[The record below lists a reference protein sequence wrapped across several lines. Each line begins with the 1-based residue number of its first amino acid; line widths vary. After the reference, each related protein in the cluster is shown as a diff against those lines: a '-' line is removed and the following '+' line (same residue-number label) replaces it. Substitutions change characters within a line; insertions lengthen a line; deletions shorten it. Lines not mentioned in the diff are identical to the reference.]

1 LMKSKQLFRGRQK
14 NSQNCLLE
22 KKLHLD
28 LSVFR
33 KQQDIRS
40 YFGTK
45 PTKKETPTSKKVKT
59 TKEKLAKADLLSDS
73 TDSEEPLPSKISSRK
88 RNINNEK
95 ATKVTV
101 VEVEEQSGRKI
112 RGSKKRVIIE
122 SDESQFEDSP
132 KKVQAEPSKKKK
144 SKRLESEEK
153 NESLKPIAV
162 SDYFS
167 QSSQRHG
174 KAFSKVLDEAMADF
188 DSPGASGP
196 RKRGRK
202 KATTPDVIDE
212 ILTGAQPM
220 NVVETAALS
229 SPKAS
234 KSKRSVV
241 ESQSKEKKKIPPDNK
256 KTIDSN
262 DGKKAATKKKPV
274 QLAESVEK
282 KGRGKDG
289 KSTMNKKSC
298 SPKTPVKNDSSVETP
313 KKVKQTSKPAT
324 PSSSAEKRKGKDENE
339 KLSGRPSFGYQR
351 FLQREGPRALGTREI
366 PKGAE
371 NCFQGLT
378 FVLSGILETV
388 DREDVKL
395 LIQKYGGRVTG
406 AVSKKTDYLV
416 AGRDCGETKTKKAKE
431 LRVTIL
437 DEDGFFD
444 LLSKLPSKSTDNG
457 LTTTVSPESKI
468 SGTPKKKA
476 KVMIDEISS
485 DVKLDSTADGG
496 QAVMWVD
503 KYKPKS
509 IKQVIGQ
516 HGPKSCLNKLLNWLR
531 HWNHYHAVDK
541 RSSHATDDGAQF
553 KAALLSGPPGI
564 GKTTTAQLCCQEL
577 GIPYLELNASDSR
590 NKKLI
595 EEHFSES
602 IKSRSI
608 DQYFRV
614 NSNDGTERRSS
625 NTFFDHVL
633 IMDEVDGMSGNEDRA
648 GVQELI
654 DLIKRTRVPIIC
666 ICNDRQ
672 SQKLRTLANYCFDLR
687 FHRPQTLQIRSALMT
702 VAYKEGLKIPPQALD
717 QLIEGANHDIRQV
730 LHHLSL
736 LAAQNRGI
744 DFDQARQAALQAK
757 KDTTQNI
764 FESTRLLFKHSDD
777 SQKSS
782 FDDRMELFFSDYS
795 AVPLFVQENYLNCVP
810 KDAVD
815 QLQKM
820 ELLSDAAELIALG
833 DIVDRQIRTL
843 SNWSLLTVQGMFS
856 TALPC
861 ELLKGFIQGQIA
873 FPAWFGKNSKYSK
886 LKRILQQLSTH
897 MSLHISATSD
907 DLNVDYLPRL
917 RSAVVKL
924 LVDNDAKGAVEQCQA
939 YDLTREDVEA
949 MMELGIW
956 PNRPD
961 PMSSVASKSKAAFTR
976 AFNSSNH
983 LLPYSNDAGVVGRRK
998 KMLSAAFDGIQEETE
1013 DPFDNGE
1020 KNRMKNPPSDS
1031 EDEED
1036 ASVEMFRVL
1045 DKRIILHLRGS
1056 EATRTM
1062 NSKELQ
1068 ALPATLLEAGWS
1080 QLVEMLPYTPDEK
1093 YSNVFDLWKLSDSER
1108 FTSESCCKL
1117 GCQATITD
1125 QFYLLVAERS
1135 WHIHC
1140 LRCCVCRCS
1149 LETELTCFSRG
1160 DLIFCKEDYS
1170 KQFSKRCS
1178 RCNRVVLPKDLVMRA
1193 RDYVFHLHC
1202 FTCVVCNVPMQPGSL
1217 FGLGNNGLIYC
1228 NAHCG
1233 GTWSANEHGSA
1244 SPVACQAGTGPYWS
1258 VSHSTEKPRSKGRPR
1273 RRKVTTVEQ
1282 LKPMSAD
1289 SDCSAEKSSEE
1300 NSRCHSSSGMQI
1312 MRPKRMRTSFKQQ
1325 QLRTMKAYFQMNHN
1339 PDAKDLKQLAQKT
1352 GLTKRI
1358 LQSKVSSK
1366 CNIARNNRP
1375 TRESVQEQTEL
1386 VCIDYT
1392 GREGLSS
1399 TVDDHTGR
1407 FGGSMLQTVPAFG
1420 FVRQICTVHGNHFR
1434 TTAITA
1440 KLYHVSSAT
1449 CRPHYVCIS
1458 IYRPSMLLLSVLF
1471 SLFISQI
1478 ISLQIANIQQISHAK
1493 LNRKNARFFSSSFTA
1508 CSCFV
1513 HLLAVVNLKL
1523 CLNEKF
1529 LKMSFVQMEKITKRR
1544 NKVVYQLNEWKQ
1556 CTYIQFIK

>member
-1 LMKSKQLFRGRQK
+1 MKSKKLLRGSQK
-14 NSQNCLLE
+14 ISQNCLLE
-22 KKLHLD
+22 KKLHLQ
-28 LSVFR
+28 LSVFL

-45 PTKKETPTSKKVKT
+45 PTKKETPASKKVKT
-59 TKEKLAKADLLSDS
+59 AKEKLAKAGLLSDS

-88 RNINNEK
+88 KISNNEK
-95 ATKVTV
+95 ATKVTEIV
-101 VEVEEQSGRKI
+101 DQQSSRKI
-112 RGSKKRVIIE
+112 RGSKKRAIIE

-167 QSSQRHG
+167 QSSKRHG
-174 KAFSKVLDEAMADF
+174 EAFSKVLDEAMADF
-188 DSPGASGP
+188 DSPDASGP

-202 KATTPDVIDE
+202 KTTTPDVDE
-212 ILTGAQPM
+212 ILAGAQPM
-220 NVVETAALS
+220 SVVETS
-229 SPKAS
+229 TKAS
-234 KSKRSVV
+234 KSRRSAV
-241 ESQSKEKKKIPPDNK
+241 ESQSKEKKKIPTDNNNK
-256 KTIDSN
+256 KTIDLN
-262 DGKKAATKKKPV
+262 DGKKAATKKKSV
-274 QLAESVEK
+274 QLAETRER
-282 KGRGKDG
+282 KGKANDG
-289 KSTMNKKSC
+289 KSTTNKSC
-298 SPKTPVKNDSSVETP
+298 SPKTPAKNIPSVETP

-324 PSSSAEKRKGKDENE
+324 PSSSAEKRKEKDENE

-388 DREDVKL
+388 DRDDVKL

-444 LLSKLPSKSTDNG
+444 LLSKLPSKSNDGG
-457 LTTTVSPESKI
+457 LMTMVSPESKI

-476 KVMIDEISS
+476 KVIDEMSS
-485 DVKLDSTADGG
+485 DVKLDSTAGDG
-496 QAVMWVD
+496 QAVMLVD

-531 HWNHYHAVDK
+531 HWNEYHAVDK
-541 RSSHATDDGAQF
+541 RSYSHATDDGAQF

-590 NKKLI
+590 NKKLM

-608 DQYFRV
+608 DQYFRNDRTEQQQSS
-614 NSNDGTERRSS
+614 NSSS
-625 NTFFDHVL
+625 NTFDHVL

-702 VAYKEGLKIPPQALD
+702 VAYKEGIKIPPQALD

-777 SQKSS
+777 GQKIN
-782 FDDRMELFFSDYS
+782 FDDRMELFFTDYS
-795 AVPLFVQENYLNCVP
+795 AIPLFVHENYLNCVP

-815 QLQKM
+815 PRQKM
-820 ELLSDAAELIALG
+820 ELISDAAELIALG
-833 DIVDRQIRTL
+833 DIVDRQIRSL

-856 TALPC
+856 TAIPC

-873 FPAWFGKNSKYSK
+873 FPAWFGKNSKFAK
-886 LKRILQQLSTH
+886 LKRMLQQLTAH
-897 MSLHISATSD
+897 MTLHISATSD
-907 DLNVDYLPRL
+907 DLNVDYLPKL

-924 LVDNDAKGAVEQCQA
+924 LVDNDAKRAVEQCQA

-983 LLPYSNDAGVVGRRK
+983 LLPYSNDAATVGKRK
-998 KMLSAAFDGIQEETE
+998 KMMFDSIEEEAE
-1013 DPFDNGE
+1013 DPFDNAE
-1020 KNRMKNPPSDS
+1020 KNRVKNPSSDS
-1031 EDEED
+1031 EDEEKD
-1036 ASVEMFRVL
+1036 ASVEMFRVTKQKK
-1045 DKRIILHLRGS
+1045 DHQVRGK
-1056 EATRTM
+1056 
-1062 NSKELQ
+1062 NK
-1068 ALPATLLEAGWS
+1068 
-1080 QLVEMLPYTPDEK
+1080 VNDE
-1093 YSNVFDLWKLSDSER
+1093 DLK
-1108 FTSESCCKL
+1108 
-1117 GCQATITD
+1117 
-1125 QFYLLVAERS
+1125 
-1135 WHIHC
+1135 
-1140 LRCCVCRCS
+1140 
-1149 LETELTCFSRG
+1149 
-1160 DLIFCKEDYS
+1160 
-1170 KQFSKRCS
+1170 
-1178 RCNRVVLPKDLVMRA
+1178 
-1193 RDYVFHLHC
+1193 
-1202 FTCVVCNVPMQPGSL
+1202 
-1217 FGLGNNGLIYC
+1217 
-1228 NAHCG
+1228 
-1233 GTWSANEHGSA
+1233 
-1244 SPVACQAGTGPYWS
+1244 PVKS
-1258 VSHSTEKPRSKGRPR
+1258 SKPRKG
-1273 RRKVTTVEQ
+1273 K
-1282 LKPMSAD
+1282 
-1289 SDCSAEKSSEE
+1289 KS
-1300 NSRCHSSSGMQI
+1300 
-1312 MRPKRMRTSFKQQ
+1312 
-1325 QLRTMKAYFQMNHN
+1325 
-1339 PDAKDLKQLAQKT
+1339 
-1352 GLTKRI
+1352 
-1358 LQSKVSSK
+1358 
-1366 CNIARNNRP
+1366 
-1375 TRESVQEQTEL
+1375 
-1386 VCIDYT
+1386 
-1392 GREGLSS
+1392 
-1399 TVDDHTGR
+1399 
-1407 FGGSMLQTVPAFG
+1407 
-1420 FVRQICTVHGNHFR
+1420 
-1434 TTAITA
+1434 
-1440 KLYHVSSAT
+1440 
-1449 CRPHYVCIS
+1449 
-1458 IYRPSMLLLSVLF
+1458 
-1471 SLFISQI
+1471 
-1478 ISLQIANIQQISHAK
+1478 
-1493 LNRKNARFFSSSFTA
+1493 
-1508 CSCFV
+1508 
-1513 HLLAVVNLKL
+1513 
-1523 CLNEKF
+1523 
-1529 LKMSFVQMEKITKRR
+1529 
-1544 NKVVYQLNEWKQ
+1544 
-1556 CTYIQFIK
+1556 

>member
-1 LMKSKQLFRGRQK
+1 MTAYSVYDMKSNKLLRATK
-14 NSQNCLLE
+14 KISQNCLLE
-22 KKLHLD
+22 KILHLD
-28 LSVFR
+28 LS
-33 KQQDIRS
+33 DIRS
-40 YFGTK
+40 YFGAK
-45 PTKKETPTSKKVKT
+45 STKKETPASKKVKT
-59 TKEKLAKADLLSDS
+59 TKEKLAKAGLLSDS

-88 RNINNEK
+88 KNSKNEK
-95 ATKVTV
+95 ATKVTEIV
-101 VEVEEQSGRKI
+101 DQQSSRKV
-112 RGSKKRVIIE
+112 RGSKKRAIIE

-132 KKVQAEPSKKKK
+132 KKVQVEPSKKKK

-153 NESLKPIAV
+153 NDSLKPIAV

-167 QSSQRHG
+167 QSSQRHSE
-174 KAFSKVLDEAMADF
+174 AFSKVLDEAMADF
-188 DSPGASGP
+188 DSPDASGP
-196 RKRGRK
+196 RKKGRK
-202 KATTPDVIDE
+202 KATTPDVDE
-212 ILTGAQPM
+212 ILAGAQPI
-220 NVVETAALS
+220 NVVGTS
-229 SPKAS
+229 TKAS
-234 KSKRSVV
+234 KSKRSAV
-241 ESQSKEKKKIPPDNK
+241 ESQSKEKKKIPTDNK

-262 DGKKAATKKKPV
+262 DGKKAATKKKSV
-274 QLAESVEK
+274 QLTETVER
-282 KGRGKDG
+282 KGKANDG
-289 KSTMNKKSC
+289 KSTTTNKSC
-298 SPKTPVKNDSSVETP
+298 SPKTPP

-324 PSSSAEKRKGKDENE
+324 PSSSAEKRKEKDENE

-431 LRVTIL
+431 LRVSIL

-444 LLSKLPSKSTDNG
+444 LLSKLPSKSGDG
-457 LTTTVSPESKI
+457 SLTTTVSPESKI

-476 KVMIDEISS
+476 KVIGEMSS
-485 DVKLDSTADGG
+485 DVKLDTTTGDG

-531 HWNHYHAVDK
+531 HWKDYHAVDK
-541 RSSHATDDGAQF
+541 RSYSHATDDGAQF

-602 IKSRSI
+602 VKSRSI
-608 DQYFRV
+608 DQYFR
-614 NSNDGTERRSS
+614 NDRTAEQQQSS
-625 NTFFDHVL
+625 NTSDHVL

-702 VAYKEGLKIPPQALD
+702 VAYKEGLKIQPQALD

-744 DFDQARQAALQAK
+744 DFDQARQAALQSK

-777 SQKSS
+777 SQKIN
-782 FDDRMELFFSDYS
+782 FDDRMELFFTDYS

-810 KDAVD
+810 KDAID
-815 QLQKM
+815 PRQKM
-820 ELLSDAAELIALG
+820 ELISDAAELIALG
-833 DIVDRQIRTL
+833 DIVDRQIRSL

-856 TALPC
+856 TAIPC

-873 FPAWFGKNSKYSK
+873 FPAWFGKNSKFAK
-886 LKRILQQLSTH
+886 LKRILQQLTAH
-897 MSLHISATSD
+897 MTLHISATSD

-983 LLPYSNDAGVVGRRK
+983 LLPYSNDAATVGKRK
-998 KMLSAAFDGIQEETE
+998 KMFDSIQEEAE

-1020 KNRMKNPPSDS
+1020 KNRVKNLSSDS

-1036 ASVEMFRVL
+1036 ASVEMFRVTKQKKDHHQVRGKNKVNDEDAKPVKSNFFSAIYIRPTAAAL
-1045 DKRIILHLRGS
+1045 ETNFPYCVAPSVRIHRLTKELILHLHGV
-1056 EATRTM
+1056 EATVVRM
-1062 NSKELQ
+1062 
-1068 ALPATLLEAGWS
+1068 
-1080 QLVEMLPYTPDEK
+1080 V
-1093 YSNVFDLWKLSDSER
+1093 SDSER
-1108 FTSESCCKL
+1108 FASESCCKL
-1117 GCQATITD
+1117 SEAKANVLQKMGPLGMELQCSGCQTTITD

-1140 LRCCVCRCS
+1140 LRNF
-1149 LETELTCFSRG
+1149 L
-1160 DLIFCKEDYS
+1160 
-1170 KQFSKRCS
+1170 
-1178 RCNRVVLPKDLVMRA
+1178 NA
-1193 RDYVFHLHC
+1193 
-1202 FTCVVCNVPMQPGSL
+1202 VPGV
-1217 FGLGNNGLIYC
+1217 I
-1228 NAHCG
+1228 
-1233 GTWSANEHGSA
+1233 E
-1244 SPVACQAGTGPYWS
+1244 
-1258 VSHSTEKPRSKGRPR
+1258 
-1273 RRKVTTVEQ
+1273 
-1282 LKPMSAD
+1282 
-1289 SDCSAEKSSEE
+1289 
-1300 NSRCHSSSGMQI
+1300 
-1312 MRPKRMRTSFKQQ
+1312 
-1325 QLRTMKAYFQMNHN
+1325 
-1339 PDAKDLKQLAQKT
+1339 
-1352 GLTKRI
+1352 
-1358 LQSKVSSK
+1358 
-1366 CNIARNNRP
+1366 
-1375 TRESVQEQTEL
+1375 
-1386 VCIDYT
+1386 
-1392 GREGLSS
+1392 
-1399 TVDDHTGR
+1399 
-1407 FGGSMLQTVPAFG
+1407 
-1420 FVRQICTVHGNHFR
+1420 
-1434 TTAITA
+1434 
-1440 KLYHVSSAT
+1440 
-1449 CRPHYVCIS
+1449 
-1458 IYRPSMLLLSVLF
+1458 
-1471 SLFISQI
+1471 
-1478 ISLQIANIQQISHAK
+1478 
-1493 LNRKNARFFSSSFTA
+1493 
-1508 CSCFV
+1508 
-1513 HLLAVVNLKL
+1513 
-1523 CLNEKF
+1523 
-1529 LKMSFVQMEKITKRR
+1529 
-1544 NKVVYQLNEWKQ
+1544 
-1556 CTYIQFIK
+1556 

>member
-1 LMKSKQLFRGRQK
+1 MHFIIMLVS
-14 NSQNCLLE
+14 C
-22 KKLHLD
+22 KLIGVSIKFIVALCASYYISSTM
-28 LSVFR
+28 LGEQAFSFPEL
-33 KQQDIRS
+33 DIRS
-40 YFGTK
+40 YFGTN
-45 PTKKETPTSKKVKT
+45 PTKKETPASKKVKT

-153 NESLKPIAV
+153 NESLKPITV

-167 QSSQRHG
+167 QSSQKHG

-196 RKRGRK
+196 RKRGKK
-202 KATTPDVIDE
+202 KATTPDIIDE

-234 KSKRSVV
+234 KSKRSAV

-298 SPKTPVKNDSSVETP
+298 SPKTPVKSDSSVETP
-313 KKVKQTSKPAT
+313 KKVKQTSKPVT

-339 KLSGRPSFGYQR
+339 KLSGRPGYQR

-476 KVMIDEISS
+476 KVMMIDEISS

-531 HWNHYHAVDK
+531 HWNHYHGDGQRKKCNAYARMHMQKRDVERFTFVHSVSAVDK

-553 KAALLSGPPGI
+553 KAALLSGAPGI

-614 NSNDGTERRSS
+614 NSSDGTERRSS

-764 FESTRLLFKHSDD
+764 FESTRLLFKHSDG

-810 KDAVD
+810 KDALD

-897 MSLHISATSD
+897 MGLHISATSD
-907 DLNVDYLPRL
+907 DLNVEYLPRL

-983 LLPYSNDAGVVGRRK
+983 LLPYSNDAAVVGRRK
-998 KMLSAAFDGIQEETE
+998 KMLSAAFDGIQEEAE

-1036 ASVEMFRVL
+1036 ASVEMFRVTKQKK
-1045 DKRIILHLRGS
+1045 DHQGKGKNKINDD
-1056 EATRTM
+1056 EDA
-1062 NSKELQ
+1062 K
-1068 ALPATLLEAGWS
+1068 PAKS
-1080 QLVEMLPYTPDEK
+1080 
-1093 YSNVFDLWKLSDSER
+1093 
-1108 FTSESCCKL
+1108 
-1117 GCQATITD
+1117 
-1125 QFYLLVAERS
+1125 
-1135 WHIHC
+1135 
-1140 LRCCVCRCS
+1140 
-1149 LETELTCFSRG
+1149 
-1160 DLIFCKEDYS
+1160 
-1170 KQFSKRCS
+1170 
-1178 RCNRVVLPKDLVMRA
+1178 
-1193 RDYVFHLHC
+1193 
-1202 FTCVVCNVPMQPGSL
+1202 
-1217 FGLGNNGLIYC
+1217 
-1228 NAHCG
+1228 
-1233 GTWSANEHGSA
+1233 
-1244 SPVACQAGTGPYWS
+1244 
-1258 VSHSTEKPRSKGRPR
+1258 STNKPRKT
-1273 RRKVTTVEQ
+1273 K
-1282 LKPMSAD
+1282 
-1289 SDCSAEKSSEE
+1289 KS
-1300 NSRCHSSSGMQI
+1300 
-1312 MRPKRMRTSFKQQ
+1312 
-1325 QLRTMKAYFQMNHN
+1325 
-1339 PDAKDLKQLAQKT
+1339 
-1352 GLTKRI
+1352 
-1358 LQSKVSSK
+1358 
-1366 CNIARNNRP
+1366 
-1375 TRESVQEQTEL
+1375 
-1386 VCIDYT
+1386 
-1392 GREGLSS
+1392 
-1399 TVDDHTGR
+1399 
-1407 FGGSMLQTVPAFG
+1407 
-1420 FVRQICTVHGNHFR
+1420 
-1434 TTAITA
+1434 
-1440 KLYHVSSAT
+1440 
-1449 CRPHYVCIS
+1449 
-1458 IYRPSMLLLSVLF
+1458 
-1471 SLFISQI
+1471 
-1478 ISLQIANIQQISHAK
+1478 
-1493 LNRKNARFFSSSFTA
+1493 
-1508 CSCFV
+1508 
-1513 HLLAVVNLKL
+1513 
-1523 CLNEKF
+1523 
-1529 LKMSFVQMEKITKRR
+1529 
-1544 NKVVYQLNEWKQ
+1544 
-1556 CTYIQFIK
+1556 

>member
-1 LMKSKQLFRGRQK
+1 LNIPQEGMLGGVGGAVWMVLLCCACAQVENNRFADDFSTLESCANDSTIIDLLLKSNLYNKHRVPDPNGVVVMVEFWVQEISSVSELTSDFEMDIYVNEIWMDKALRFDAMNPCKQNITLSHHVFDKIWTPNSCFINSKMASIHDSPFRNIYLTVYSNGTVWTNYRVKVRGPCSMDLSSFPLDMQKCTLIYQSFNYNSDEVKMRWGEGKVFQMKQFSLPDFDLVNISTRVEIHISPAGVWDELYVTFTFQRRYVWYVLQAYIPTYLTIFISWVSFTLGPYAIPARTMLGV
-14 NSQNCLLE
+14 NSLLAMIMMFGNIMRNLPRVSYVKAIDVWMLACMTFNFCSLLE
-22 KKLHLD
+22 LAVIGYLTKNASPNELPNRRQTD
-28 LSVFR
+28 DT
-33 KQQDIRS
+33 KQSCPRTTRS
-40 YFGTK
+40 GFLMRHPWRQAGGAG
-45 PTKKETPTSKKVKT
+45 PTRAYCFQKCWS
-59 TKEKLAKADLLSDS
+59 LLGPVYMAERIDRASCFAFPALFS
-73 TDSEEPLPSKISSRK
+73 LF
-88 RNINNEK
+88 NIAYWNEK
-95 ATKVTV
+95 ATKVTEIV
-101 VEVEEQSGRKI
+101 DQQSSRKV
-112 RGSKKRVIIE
+112 RGSKKRAIIE

-132 KKVQAEPSKKKK
+132 KKVQVEPSKKKK

-153 NESLKPIAV
+153 NDSLKPIAV

-167 QSSQRHG
+167 QSSQRHSE
-174 KAFSKVLDEAMADF
+174 AFSKVLDEAMADF
-188 DSPGASGP
+188 DSPDASGP
-196 RKRGRK
+196 RKKGRK
-202 KATTPDVIDE
+202 KATTPDVDE
-212 ILTGAQPM
+212 ILAGAQPI
-220 NVVETAALS
+220 NVVGTS
-229 SPKAS
+229 TKAS
-234 KSKRSVV
+234 KSKRSAV
-241 ESQSKEKKKIPPDNK
+241 ESQSKEKKKIPTDNK

-262 DGKKAATKKKPV
+262 DGKKAATKKKSV
-274 QLAESVEK
+274 QLTETVER
-282 KGRGKDG
+282 KGKANDG
-289 KSTMNKKSC
+289 KSTTTNKSC
-298 SPKTPVKNDSSVETP
+298 SPKTPP

-324 PSSSAEKRKGKDENE
+324 PSSSAEKRKEKDENE

-431 LRVTIL
+431 LRVSIL

-444 LLSKLPSKSTDNG
+444 LLSKLPSKSGDG
-457 LTTTVSPESKI
+457 SLTTTVSPESKI

-476 KVMIDEISS
+476 KVIGEMSS
-485 DVKLDSTADGG
+485 DVKLDTTTGDG

-531 HWNHYHAVDK
+531 HWKDYHGDGQRKKSVDK
-541 RSSHATDDGAQF
+541 RSYSHATDDGAQF

-602 IKSRSI
+602 VKSRSI
-608 DQYFRV
+608 DQYFR
-614 NSNDGTERRSS
+614 NDRTAEQQQSS
-625 NTFFDHVL
+625 NTSDHVL

-702 VAYKEGLKIPPQALD
+702 VAYKEGLKIQPQALD

-744 DFDQARQAALQAK
+744 DFDQARQAALQSK

-777 SQKSS
+777 SQKIN
-782 FDDRMELFFSDYS
+782 FDDRMELFFTDYS

-810 KDAVD
+810 KDAID
-815 QLQKM
+815 PRQKM
-820 ELLSDAAELIALG
+820 ELISDAAELIALG
-833 DIVDRQIRTL
+833 DIVDRQIRSL

-856 TALPC
+856 TAIPC

-873 FPAWFGKNSKYSK
+873 FPAWFGKNSKFAK
-886 LKRILQQLSTH
+886 LKRILQQLTAH
-897 MSLHISATSD
+897 MTLHISATSD

-983 LLPYSNDAGVVGRRK
+983 LLPYSNDAATVGKRK
-998 KMLSAAFDGIQEETE
+998 KMFDSIQEEAE

-1020 KNRMKNPPSDS
+1020 KNRVKNLSSDS

-1036 ASVEMFRVL
+1036 ASVEMFRVTKQKK
-1045 DKRIILHLRGS
+1045 DHHQVRGK
-1056 EATRTM
+1056 
-1062 NSKELQ
+1062 NK
-1068 ALPATLLEAGWS
+1068 
-1080 QLVEMLPYTPDEK
+1080 VNDEDAK
-1093 YSNVFDLWKLSDSER
+1093 
-1108 FTSESCCKL
+1108 
-1117 GCQATITD
+1117 
-1125 QFYLLVAERS
+1125 
-1135 WHIHC
+1135 
-1140 LRCCVCRCS
+1140 
-1149 LETELTCFSRG
+1149 
-1160 DLIFCKEDYS
+1160 
-1170 KQFSKRCS
+1170 
-1178 RCNRVVLPKDLVMRA
+1178 
-1193 RDYVFHLHC
+1193 
-1202 FTCVVCNVPMQPGSL
+1202 
-1217 FGLGNNGLIYC
+1217 
-1228 NAHCG
+1228 
-1233 GTWSANEHGSA
+1233 
-1244 SPVACQAGTGPYWS
+1244 PVKS
-1258 VSHSTEKPRSKGRPR
+1258 SKPRKA
-1273 RRKVTTVEQ
+1273 K
-1282 LKPMSAD
+1282 
-1289 SDCSAEKSSEE
+1289 KS
-1300 NSRCHSSSGMQI
+1300 
-1312 MRPKRMRTSFKQQ
+1312 
-1325 QLRTMKAYFQMNHN
+1325 
-1339 PDAKDLKQLAQKT
+1339 
-1352 GLTKRI
+1352 
-1358 LQSKVSSK
+1358 
-1366 CNIARNNRP
+1366 
-1375 TRESVQEQTEL
+1375 
-1386 VCIDYT
+1386 
-1392 GREGLSS
+1392 
-1399 TVDDHTGR
+1399 
-1407 FGGSMLQTVPAFG
+1407 
-1420 FVRQICTVHGNHFR
+1420 
-1434 TTAITA
+1434 
-1440 KLYHVSSAT
+1440 
-1449 CRPHYVCIS
+1449 
-1458 IYRPSMLLLSVLF
+1458 
-1471 SLFISQI
+1471 
-1478 ISLQIANIQQISHAK
+1478 
-1493 LNRKNARFFSSSFTA
+1493 
-1508 CSCFV
+1508 
-1513 HLLAVVNLKL
+1513 
-1523 CLNEKF
+1523 
-1529 LKMSFVQMEKITKRR
+1529 
-1544 NKVVYQLNEWKQ
+1544 
-1556 CTYIQFIK
+1556 

>member
-1 LMKSKQLFRGRQK
+1 MHFIIMLVSCKLIGVSMKFIVAL
-14 NSQNCLLE
+14 CA
-22 KKLHLD
+22 
-28 LSVFR
+28 
-33 KQQDIRS
+33 S
-40 YFGTK
+40 YY
-45 PTKKETPTSKKVKT
+45 
-59 TKEKLAKADLLSDS
+59 
-73 TDSEEPLPSKISSRK
+73 ISSTMLD
-88 RNINNEK
+88 EK

-132 KKVQAEPSKKKK
+132 KKVKAEPSKKKK

-153 NESLKPIAV
+153 NESLKPITV

-167 QSSQRHG
+167 QSSKRHG

-229 SPKAS
+229 SSKAS
-234 KSKRSVV
+234 KSKHSAV

-289 KSTMNKKSC
+289 KSTMNKNSC
-298 SPKTPVKNDSSVETP
+298 SPKTPVKSDSSVETP
-313 KKVKQTSKPAT
+313 KKVKQTSKPVT

-339 KLSGRPSFGYQR
+339 KLSGRPGYQR

-406 AVSKKTDYLV
+406 A
-416 AGRDCGETKTKKAKE
+416 AKE

-457 LTTTVSPESKI
+457 LTTTSKI
-468 SGTPKKKA
+468 YGTPKKKA

-531 HWNHYHAVDK
+531 HWNHYHGDGQRKKSVDK

-553 KAALLSGPPGI
+553 KAALLSGAPGI

-608 DQYFRV
+608 DQYFCV
-614 NSNDGTERRSS
+614 NSSDGTERRSS

-764 FESTRLLFKHSDD
+764 FESTRLLFKHSDG

-907 DLNVDYLPRL
+907 DLNVEYLPRL

-956 PNRPD
+956 PNRSD

-983 LLPYSNDAGVVGRRK
+983 LLPYSNDAAVVGRRK
-998 KMLSAAFDGIQEETE
+998 KMLSAAFDGIQEEAE

-1056 EATRTM
+1056 EAT
-1062 NSKELQ
+1062 
-1068 ALPATLLEAGWS
+1068 
-1080 QLVEMLPYTPDEK
+1080 
-1093 YSNVFDLWKLSDSER
+1093 VF
-1108 FTSESCCKL
+1108 FVCCN
-1117 GCQATITD
+1117 
-1125 QFYLLVAERS
+1125 FR
-1135 WHIHC
+1135 
-1140 LRCCVCRCS
+1140 R
-1149 LETELTCFSRG
+1149 
-1160 DLIFCKEDYS
+1160 
-1170 KQFSKRCS
+1170 
-1178 RCNRVVLPKDLVMRA
+1178 
-1193 RDYVFHLHC
+1193 
-1202 FTCVVCNVPMQPGSL
+1202 
-1217 FGLGNNGLIYC
+1217 
-1228 NAHCG
+1228 
-1233 GTWSANEHGSA
+1233 EHS
-1244 SPVACQAGTGPYWS
+1244 
-1258 VSHSTEKPRSKGRPR
+1258 
-1273 RRKVTTVEQ
+1273 
-1282 LKPMSAD
+1282 
-1289 SDCSAEKSSEE
+1289 
-1300 NSRCHSSSGMQI
+1300 
-1312 MRPKRMRTSFKQQ
+1312 
-1325 QLRTMKAYFQMNHN
+1325 
-1339 PDAKDLKQLAQKT
+1339 
-1352 GLTKRI
+1352 
-1358 LQSKVSSK
+1358 
-1366 CNIARNNRP
+1366 
-1375 TRESVQEQTEL
+1375 
-1386 VCIDYT
+1386 
-1392 GREGLSS
+1392 
-1399 TVDDHTGR
+1399 
-1407 FGGSMLQTVPAFG
+1407 
-1420 FVRQICTVHGNHFR
+1420 
-1434 TTAITA
+1434 
-1440 KLYHVSSAT
+1440 
-1449 CRPHYVCIS
+1449 
-1458 IYRPSMLLLSVLF
+1458 
-1471 SLFISQI
+1471 
-1478 ISLQIANIQQISHAK
+1478 
-1493 LNRKNARFFSSSFTA
+1493 
-1508 CSCFV
+1508 
-1513 HLLAVVNLKL
+1513 
-1523 CLNEKF
+1523 
-1529 LKMSFVQMEKITKRR
+1529 
-1544 NKVVYQLNEWKQ
+1544 
-1556 CTYIQFIK
+1556 

>member
-1 LMKSKQLFRGRQK
+1 MHFIIMLVS
-14 NSQNCLLE
+14 C
-22 KKLHLD
+22 KLIDVSIKFIVALCA
-28 LSVFR
+28 
-33 KQQDIRS
+33 S
-40 YFGTK
+40 Y
-45 PTKKETPTSKKVKT
+45 
-59 TKEKLAKADLLSDS
+59 
-73 TDSEEPLPSKISSRK
+73 
-88 RNINNEK
+88 
-95 ATKVTV
+95 
-101 VEVEEQSGRKI
+101 
-112 RGSKKRVIIE
+112 
-122 SDESQFEDSP
+122 
-132 KKVQAEPSKKKK
+132 
-144 SKRLESEEK
+144 
-153 NESLKPIAV
+153 
-162 SDYFS
+162 Y
-167 QSSQRHG
+167 
-174 KAFSKVLDEAMADF
+174 
-188 DSPGASGP
+188 
-196 RKRGRK
+196 
-202 KATTPDVIDE
+202 
-212 ILTGAQPM
+212 
-220 NVVETAALS
+220 LS
-229 SPKAS
+229 STML
-234 KSKRSVV
+234 
-241 ESQSKEKKKIPPDNK
+241 EEKKKIPPDNK

-282 KGRGKDG
+282 KGGGKDG

-406 AVSKKTDYLV
+406 A
-416 AGRDCGETKTKKAKE
+416 
-431 LRVTIL
+431 
-437 DEDGFFD
+437 
-444 LLSKLPSKSTDNG
+444 
-457 LTTTVSPESKI
+457 SKI

-531 HWNHYHAVDK
+531 HWNHYHGDGQRKKSVDK

-602 IKSRSI
+602 IKSRSV

-625 NTFFDHVL
+625 STFFDHVL

-654 DLIKRTRVPIIC
+654 DLIKRT
-666 ICNDRQ
+666 
-672 SQKLRTLANYCFDLR
+672 
-687 FHRPQTLQIRSALMT
+687 RSALMT

-764 FESTRLLFKHSDD
+764 FESTRLLFKYSDG

-820 ELLSDAAELIALG
+820 ELFSDAAELIALG

-861 ELLKGFIQGQIA
+861 ELLKGFMQGQIA

-897 MSLHISATSD
+897 MTLHISATSD

-983 LLPYSNDAGVVGRRK
+983 LLPYSNDAAVVGRRK
-998 KMLSAAFDGIQEETE
+998 KMLSAAFDGIQEEAE

-1036 ASVEMFRVL
+1036 ASVEMFRVF

-1056 EATRTM
+1056 EAT
-1062 NSKELQ
+1062 
-1068 ALPATLLEAGWS
+1068 
-1080 QLVEMLPYTPDEK
+1080 
-1093 YSNVFDLWKLSDSER
+1093 VF
-1108 FTSESCCKL
+1108 FVCCN
-1117 GCQATITD
+1117 
-1125 QFYLLVAERS
+1125 FR
-1135 WHIHC
+1135 
-1140 LRCCVCRCS
+1140 R
-1149 LETELTCFSRG
+1149 
-1160 DLIFCKEDYS
+1160 
-1170 KQFSKRCS
+1170 
-1178 RCNRVVLPKDLVMRA
+1178 
-1193 RDYVFHLHC
+1193 
-1202 FTCVVCNVPMQPGSL
+1202 
-1217 FGLGNNGLIYC
+1217 
-1228 NAHCG
+1228 
-1233 GTWSANEHGSA
+1233 EHS
-1244 SPVACQAGTGPYWS
+1244 
-1258 VSHSTEKPRSKGRPR
+1258 
-1273 RRKVTTVEQ
+1273 
-1282 LKPMSAD
+1282 
-1289 SDCSAEKSSEE
+1289 
-1300 NSRCHSSSGMQI
+1300 
-1312 MRPKRMRTSFKQQ
+1312 
-1325 QLRTMKAYFQMNHN
+1325 
-1339 PDAKDLKQLAQKT
+1339 
-1352 GLTKRI
+1352 
-1358 LQSKVSSK
+1358 
-1366 CNIARNNRP
+1366 
-1375 TRESVQEQTEL
+1375 
-1386 VCIDYT
+1386 
-1392 GREGLSS
+1392 
-1399 TVDDHTGR
+1399 
-1407 FGGSMLQTVPAFG
+1407 
-1420 FVRQICTVHGNHFR
+1420 
-1434 TTAITA
+1434 
-1440 KLYHVSSAT
+1440 
-1449 CRPHYVCIS
+1449 
-1458 IYRPSMLLLSVLF
+1458 
-1471 SLFISQI
+1471 
-1478 ISLQIANIQQISHAK
+1478 
-1493 LNRKNARFFSSSFTA
+1493 
-1508 CSCFV
+1508 
-1513 HLLAVVNLKL
+1513 
-1523 CLNEKF
+1523 
-1529 LKMSFVQMEKITKRR
+1529 
-1544 NKVVYQLNEWKQ
+1544 
-1556 CTYIQFIK
+1556 

>member
-1 LMKSKQLFRGRQK
+1 MHFIIMLVSCKLIGVSMKFIVALCASYYISSTMLGEQAFSFPEL
-14 NSQNCLLE
+14 
-22 KKLHLD
+22 
-28 LSVFR
+28 
-33 KQQDIRS
+33 DIRS

-132 KKVQAEPSKKKK
+132 KKVKAEPSKKKK

-153 NESLKPIAV
+153 NESLKPITV

-167 QSSQRHG
+167 QSSQKHG

-234 KSKRSVV
+234 KSKRSAV

-298 SPKTPVKNDSSVETP
+298 SPKTPVKSDSSVETP
-313 KKVKQTSKPAT
+313 KKVKQTSKPVT

-339 KLSGRPSFGYQR
+339 KLSGRPGYQR

-531 HWNHYHAVDK
+531 HWNHYHGDGQRKKCNAYARMHMQKRDVERFTFVHSVSAADK

-553 KAALLSGPPGI
+553 KAALLSGAPGI

-764 FESTRLLFKHSDD
+764 FESTRLLFKHSDG

-810 KDAVD
+810 KDALD

-897 MSLHISATSD
+897 MGLHISATSD
-907 DLNVDYLPRL
+907 DLNVEYLPRL

-983 LLPYSNDAGVVGRRK
+983 LLPYSNDAAVVGRRK
-998 KMLSAAFDGIQEETE
+998 KMLSAAFDGIQEEAE

-1036 ASVEMFRVL
+1036 ASVEMFRVTKQKKDHQGKGKNKINDDEDAKPAKSSTNKPRKTKKFFFPQFIRSTAAALETNFPYYRAHSMYVYKKGWCTRFVIVAFDASNAQSHPL

-1056 EATRTM
+1056 EAT
-1062 NSKELQ
+1062 
-1068 ALPATLLEAGWS
+1068 
-1080 QLVEMLPYTPDEK
+1080 
-1093 YSNVFDLWKLSDSER
+1093 VF
-1108 FTSESCCKL
+1108 FVCCN
-1117 GCQATITD
+1117 
-1125 QFYLLVAERS
+1125 FR
-1135 WHIHC
+1135 
-1140 LRCCVCRCS
+1140 R
-1149 LETELTCFSRG
+1149 
-1160 DLIFCKEDYS
+1160 
-1170 KQFSKRCS
+1170 
-1178 RCNRVVLPKDLVMRA
+1178 
-1193 RDYVFHLHC
+1193 
-1202 FTCVVCNVPMQPGSL
+1202 
-1217 FGLGNNGLIYC
+1217 
-1228 NAHCG
+1228 
-1233 GTWSANEHGSA
+1233 EHS
-1244 SPVACQAGTGPYWS
+1244 
-1258 VSHSTEKPRSKGRPR
+1258 
-1273 RRKVTTVEQ
+1273 
-1282 LKPMSAD
+1282 
-1289 SDCSAEKSSEE
+1289 
-1300 NSRCHSSSGMQI
+1300 
-1312 MRPKRMRTSFKQQ
+1312 
-1325 QLRTMKAYFQMNHN
+1325 
-1339 PDAKDLKQLAQKT
+1339 
-1352 GLTKRI
+1352 
-1358 LQSKVSSK
+1358 
-1366 CNIARNNRP
+1366 
-1375 TRESVQEQTEL
+1375 
-1386 VCIDYT
+1386 
-1392 GREGLSS
+1392 
-1399 TVDDHTGR
+1399 
-1407 FGGSMLQTVPAFG
+1407 
-1420 FVRQICTVHGNHFR
+1420 
-1434 TTAITA
+1434 
-1440 KLYHVSSAT
+1440 
-1449 CRPHYVCIS
+1449 
-1458 IYRPSMLLLSVLF
+1458 
-1471 SLFISQI
+1471 
-1478 ISLQIANIQQISHAK
+1478 
-1493 LNRKNARFFSSSFTA
+1493 
-1508 CSCFV
+1508 
-1513 HLLAVVNLKL
+1513 
-1523 CLNEKF
+1523 
-1529 LKMSFVQMEKITKRR
+1529 
-1544 NKVVYQLNEWKQ
+1544 
-1556 CTYIQFIK
+1556 

>member
-1 LMKSKQLFRGRQK
+1 MSNWLFVLCNAFYYYACIVQTNRCIYQVYCCTLCVLLSLIYNVRIFEAILAQ
-14 NSQNCLLE
+14 SQR
-22 KKLHLD
+22 KKKHL
-28 LSVFR
+28 
-33 KQQDIRS
+33 Q
-40 YFGTK
+40 
-45 PTKKETPTSKKVKT
+45 KKVKT
-59 TKEKLAKADLLSDS
+59 TKEKLAKAGLLSDS

-95 ATKVTV
+95 ATKVTA
-101 VEVEEQSGRKI
+101 VEVQEQSGRKI

-167 QSSQRHG
+167 QSSKRHG
-174 KAFSKVLDEAMADF
+174 KAFSKVLEEAMADF

-196 RKRGRK
+196 KKRGRK

-234 KSKRSVV
+234 KSKRSAV

-282 KGRGKDG
+282 KGGGKDG

-625 NTFFDHVL
+625 STFFDHVL

-764 FESTRLLFKHSDD
+764 FESTRLLFKHSDG

-820 ELLSDAAELIALG
+820 ELFSDAAELIALG

-897 MSLHISATSD
+897 MTLHISATSD

-983 LLPYSNDAGVVGRRK
+983 LLPYSNDAAVVGRRK
-998 KMLSAAFDGIQEETE
+998 KMLSAAFDGIQEEAE

-1036 ASVEMFRVL
+1036 ASVEMFRVTKQKK
-1045 DKRIILHLRGS
+1045 DHQGRGKNKINDDEDAKPAKSSTNKPRKTKKIILHLRGS
-1056 EATRTM
+1056 EAT
-1062 NSKELQ
+1062 
-1068 ALPATLLEAGWS
+1068 
-1080 QLVEMLPYTPDEK
+1080 
-1093 YSNVFDLWKLSDSER
+1093 VFFVFCNFRLSDSER

-1117 GCQATITD
+1117 GEATANVLQKMGPLGMELQCSGCQATITD

-1233 GTWSANEHGSA
+1233 GTWSANEHGNA
-1244 SPVACQAGTGPYWS
+1244 SPVTCQAGTGPYWS

-1273 RRKVTTVEQ
+1273 RRKVTVEQ

-1289 SDCSAEKSSEE
+1289 SDCSVEKSSEE

-1358 LQSKVSSK
+1358 LQNARAKYRRSVTSHETIDQPVSPCKSRPNSSPSTTPEGKGSHQQSMTILDDLADQCSKRSLHLAFDK
-1366 CNIARNNRP
+1366 CANL
-1375 TRESVQEQTEL
+1375 ES
-1386 VCIDYT
+1386 I
-1392 GREGLSS
+1392 GLSN
-1399 TVDDHTGR
+1399 G
-1407 FGGSMLQTVPAFG
+1407 
-1420 FVRQICTVHGNHFR
+1420 
-1434 TTAITA
+1434 
-1440 KLYHVSSAT
+1440 
-1449 CRPHYVCIS
+1449 
-1458 IYRPSMLLLSVLF
+1458 
-1471 SLFISQI
+1471 
-1478 ISLQIANIQQISHAK
+1478 
-1493 LNRKNARFFSSSFTA
+1493 
-1508 CSCFV
+1508 
-1513 HLLAVVNLKL
+1513 
-1523 CLNEKF
+1523 
-1529 LKMSFVQMEKITKRR
+1529 
-1544 NKVVYQLNEWKQ
+1544 
-1556 CTYIQFIK
+1556 